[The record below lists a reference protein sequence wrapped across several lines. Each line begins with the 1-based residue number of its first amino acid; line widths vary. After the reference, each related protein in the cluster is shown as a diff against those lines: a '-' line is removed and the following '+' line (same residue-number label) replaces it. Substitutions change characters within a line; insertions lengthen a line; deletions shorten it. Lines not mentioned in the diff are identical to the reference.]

1 MARSIDQIEL
11 ILLAVCGGVHHADG
25 MRLDGDSTLA
35 LKVHRVQHLGL
46 HFTLAERTG
55 ELKQAVGERGFSV
68 VNMRDDCEISDV
80 LTIH

>member
-1 MARSIDQIEL
+1 
-11 ILLAVCGGVHHADG
+11 